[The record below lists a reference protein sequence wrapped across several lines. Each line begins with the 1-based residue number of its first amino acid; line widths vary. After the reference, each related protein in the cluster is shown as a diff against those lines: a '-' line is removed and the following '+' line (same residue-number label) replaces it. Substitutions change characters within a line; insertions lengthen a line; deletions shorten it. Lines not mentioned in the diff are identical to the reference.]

1 MERAVPLARR
11 NRYSSR
17 VEGQALRRRSAL
29 KRAYWKLFRSLM
41 KAVNALGLNVAR
53 TRDFY
58 SPLPVIGALE
68 RHAQRWKRPSALAG
82 VDYDLEAMKAR
93 LTSLLAAHGEEWA
106 AHPSYA
112 ATKRSLYG
120 PGFTE
125 VDAQLLYL
133 MVRAE
138 KPRRVIEVGSG
149 LSSYY
154 LHLAGVENA
163 KGGRPLHLTSI
174 DPFPFAGL
182 ARLAEIEVVPRE
194 VQDVDFATFGRL
206 GAGDLLFIDST
217 HVVKIDGDVP
227 YLFLEVIPRLAPGV
241 LVHVHDVHF
250 PWNVPYPPDRYVL
263 EPRWPTYWT
272 EAMLLQ
278 AFLAFN
284 RDFEIVLSAPLLRHH
299 DEAFL
304 QAAIPGY
311 RPVEADDFDTHF
323 GSLWMRRRE

>member
-1 MERAVPLARR
+1 MK
-11 NRYSSR
+11 
-17 VEGQALRRRSAL
+17 RRRSAL
-29 KRAYWKLFRSLM
+29 KRAYWKAFRALM
-41 KAVNALGLNVAR
+41 RAVNGLGINFAR

-68 RHAQRWKRPSALAG
+68 RRADRWKRPSALTG
-82 VDYDLEAMKAR
+82 VEYDLGAMQAR
-93 LTSLLAAHGEEWA
+93 LVSLLAAHGAEWA
-106 AHPSYA
+106 ALPSYA
-112 ATKRSLYG
+112 ETKRALYG

-125 VDAQLLYL
+125 VDAQILYL
-133 MVRAE
+133 MIKAE

-154 LHLAGVENA
+154 LHLAGGENA
-163 KGGRPLHLTSI
+163 KGGHPLHLTSI

-182 ARLAEIEVVPRE
+182 DRLPEIEVIRRE
-194 VQDVDFATFGRL
+194 VQDVDLAKFAEL

-263 EPRWPTYWT
+263 EPRWPTFWT

-304 QAAIPGY
+304 HATIPGY

-323 GSLWMRRRE
+323 GSLWMRRRG